1 MSPELLSS
9 LSTLLV
15 GVLGAITALVL
26 ALKRRATE
34 EELPALRKRVDELEG
49 DLSATRQDVI
59 VLDRHIYD
67 LERMLASAGIEV
79 PPRPQALDTA
89 VRRLRPKRA
98 IGP

>member
-34 EELPALRKRVDELEG
+34 EELPALRKRVEELEQ
-49 DLSATRQDVI
+49 DLSVTRRDV
-59 VLDRHIYD
+59 VALDLHVFT
-67 LERMLASAGIEV
+67 LERIIASNGME
-79 PPRPQALDTA
+79 PPARPEALQAA
-89 VRRLRPKRA
+89 VRRLRPKG
-98 IGP
+98 ITS